1 MNLKKTALILV
12 LLIAN
17 TVFGQDSIK
26 MTNNYGSPNPE
37 IQDLINFQNIYIE
50 KLNFEGKELINK
62 SYEINIQ
69 EFKKGKL
76 TQKTNLFDGSE
87 EDYFKIKSDTV
98 SLKFFFSLTDGK
110 LKTYIRGKKFGSKK
124 SYFNLKGESDQYALK
139 DFFGA
144 KEVLNMPLNEEFPV
158 FAIIT
163 PTINK
168 DGSGSYCKVVQSD
181 IKPENLGEH
190 FKIPH
195 YFLITMKFK

>member
-1 MNLKKTALILV
+1 MSLKNTILILV
-12 LLIAN
+12 LVIAN
-17 TVFGQDSIK
+17 SALAQNAIK
-26 MTNNYGSPNPE
+26 MTNNYGSNNTE
-37 IQDLINFQNIYIE
+37 IQDLIDFQNIYIE

-76 TQKTNLFDGSE
+76 IKKANLFDGN
-87 EDYFKIKSDTV
+87 EDEYFKIKSDTE

-124 SYFNLKGESDQYALK
+124 SYFNIKGESDQYALK
-139 DFFGA
+139 DFFGD
-144 KEVLNMPLNEEFPV
+144 KEVLNMPVNEEFPV

-163 PTINK
+163 PSINK

-181 IKPENLGEH
+181 IKPEKLGEH